1 MTGWYVFLLL
11 FFFFFFFFHF
21 CASANFVLLPNH
33 TVYHLEVTVN
43 VKKKRCL
50 ITNLCHSPSSSIVST
65 AVDCLLPQICH
76 IF

>member
-11 FFFFFFFFHF
+11 LLFFFFFFHF
-21 CASANFVLLPNH
+21 CASAKFVLLPNH

-43 VKKKRCL
+43 VQKKRCP
-50 ITNLCHSPSSSIVST
+50 ITDLCHSPSSSIVST